1 MKIGIISLMDIVEW
15 GGSEELWYA
24 MAERALKRGI
34 AVTVCILRP
43 RGEHPK
49 WKALQR
55 EGAQLFSEG
64 AQDSYAASLRYRI
77 AARTDLLGAR
87 MAAAVRDRL
96 SPLRPFFATR
106 PDVVLISDGASIP
119 KRETIGILMTHLAT
133 QPYIILS
140 EANLGEIPETSLRKA
155 AAAYY
160 RNAHY
165 ALFVAHDSIKA
176 TERQILERLPNA
188 RVVRNPVNLE
198 SLEPVAWP
206 QTPTLRFASVARLFC
221 LAKGQDILFAALS
234 DGRWRDRDWH
244 LSLYGTGPDESYLRE
259 LARFYAIDDRVSFC
273 GQVEDIRAVW
283 KSHHACL
290 QPSRFEGTPLAMV
303 EAMICGRPVIGTA
316 VAGIPEWVQEGHSGF
331 IAPSATADSYADTLE
346 RAWERREE
354 WSAIGKD
361 AREVALRLH
370 DPNPGETLLSLV
382 IEAAESRRGA

>member
-1 MKIGIISLMDIVEW
+1 MKIGIISLMDDAEW

-34 AVTVCILRP
+34 ELTVCILRP
-43 RGEHPK
+43 RGDHPK
-49 WKALQR
+49 WNALQR
-55 EGAQLFSEG
+55 AGGQLFSEG
-64 AQDSYAASLRYRI
+64 AQDSYARSLRYRI

-87 MAAAVRDRL
+87 LATAVRDRL
-96 SPLRPFFATR
+96 SPLRPFFATC
-106 PDVVLISDGASIP
+106 PDVVFISDGASIP

-140 EANLGEIPETSLRKA
+140 AANLGEIPETSLRKA
-155 AAAYY
+155 AAVYY

-165 ALFVAHDSIKA
+165 ALFVAHDNIKA
-176 TERQILERLPNA
+176 TERQIVERLPNA
-188 RVVRNPVNLE
+188 RVIRNPVNLE

-234 DGRWRDRDWH
+234 DSRWRDRDWH

-283 KSHHACL
+283 ESHHACL

-316 VAGIPEWVQEGHSGF
+316 VAGIPEWVQHGRSGF
-331 IAPSATADSYADTLE
+331 LAPAATADSYADTLE

-354 WSAIGKD
+354 WAAIGKD
-361 AREVALRLH
+361 AREVALKLH

-382 IEAAESRRGA
+382 IEAAESRRSA

>member
-1 MKIGIISLMDIVEW
+1 MDEVEW

-34 AVTVCILRP
+34 EVTVCILRP

-49 WKALQR
+49 WNALER
-55 EGAQLFSEG
+55 EGAQIFSEG
-64 AQDSYAASLRYRI
+64 ARDSYARSLRYRI

-87 MAAAVRDRL
+87 LSAVVRDRL
-96 SPLRPFFATR
+96 SPLRPFFATC
-106 PDVVLISDGASIP
+106 PDVVLINDGASIP

-140 EANLGEIPETSLRKA
+140 AANLGEIPETSLRKA
-155 AAAYY
+155 AAVYY

-165 ALFVAHDSIKA
+165 ALFVAHDNVKA
-176 TERQILERLPNA
+176 TERQIVERLPNA

-221 LAKGQDILFAALS
+221 LAKGQDILFAALR

-244 LSLYGTGPDESYLRE
+244 LSLYGTGPDETYLRE
-259 LARFYAIDDRVSFC
+259 LARFYAIDARVSFC

-283 KSHHACL
+283 ESHHACL
-290 QPSRFEGTPLAMV
+290 QLSRVEGTPLAMV

-316 VAGIPEWVQEGHSGF
+316 VAGIPEWVQDGRSGF
-331 IAPSATADSYADTLE
+331 IAPAATADSYADTLE

-354 WSAIGKD
+354 WSAIGKE
-361 AREVALRLH
+361 AREGALKLH

-382 IEAAESRRGA
+382 IEAAESRRRA

>member
-1 MKIGIISLMDIVEW
+1 MKIGIISLMDDAEW
-15 GGSEELWYA
+15 GGSEELWYS

-34 AVTVCILRP
+34 ELTVCILRP
-43 RGEHPK
+43 RGDHPK
-49 WKALQR
+49 WNALQR
-55 EGAQLFSEG
+55 AGAQLFSEG
-64 AQDSYAASLRYRI
+64 AQDSYARSLRYRI

-87 MAAAVRDRL
+87 LSAVVRDRL
-96 SPLRPFFATR
+96 SPLRPFFATC

-119 KRETIGILMTHLAT
+119 KRETIGILLTHLAT

-140 EANLGEIPETSLRKA
+140 AANLGEIPETSLRKA

-165 ALFVAHDSIKA
+165 TLFVAHDNIKA
-176 TERQILERLPNA
+176 TERQIVERLPNA

-234 DGRWRDRDWH
+234 DSRWRDRDWH
-244 LSLYGTGPDESYLRE
+244 LSLYGTGPDETYLRE

-283 KSHHACL
+283 ESHHACL

-316 VAGIPEWVQEGHSGF
+316 VAGIPEWVQHGRSGF
-331 IAPSATADSYADTLE
+331 IAPAATADSFADTLE

-354 WSAIGKD
+354 WAAIGKD
-361 AREVALRLH
+361 AREVALKLH

-382 IEAAESRRGA
+382 IEAAESRRRA

>member
-1 MKIGIISLMDIVEW
+1 MKIGIISLMDSAEW
-15 GGSEELWYA
+15 AGSEELWYA

-43 RGEHPK
+43 KGEHPK

-55 EGAQLFSEG
+55 QGAQLFSEG
-64 AQDSYAASLRYRI
+64 AQDSYVRSLRYRI

-87 MAAAVRDRL
+87 MAAAARDRL
-96 SPLRPFFATR
+96 SPLRRFFATR

-119 KRETIGILMTHLAT
+119 KRSTIGILMMHLAI

-140 EANLGEIPETSLRKA
+140 QANLGEIPETPLRRVA
-155 AAAYY
+155 ASYY
-160 RNAHY
+160 RNARH

-176 TERQILERLPNA
+176 TERQIVERLSNA

-206 QTPTLRFASVARLFC
+206 QTPTLRFASVGRLFC

-234 DGRWRDRDWH
+234 DDRWRYRDWH
-244 LSLYGTGPDESYLRE
+244 LSLYGTGPDETYLRE
-259 LARFYAIDDRVSFC
+259 LAHFYAIDDRVSFC
-273 GQVEDIRAVW
+273 GQAEDIRAVW

-316 VAGIPEWVQEGHSGF
+316 VAGIPEWVNEGRSGF
-331 IAPSATADSYADTLE
+331 VAPSATADSFAEALE
-346 RAWERREE
+346 RAWARREE

-361 AREVALRLH
+361 AREDALRLH

-382 IEAAESRRGA
+382 IDAAESQPGA

>member
-1 MKIGIISLMDIVEW
+1 MKIGIISLMDSEEW
-15 GGSEELWYA
+15 AGSEELWYA

-34 AVTVCILRP
+34 AVTVCIIRP

-64 AQDSYAASLRYRI
+64 ARDSYSRSIRYRI

-87 MAAAVRDRL
+87 LAAAARDRL
-96 SPLRPFFATR
+96 SPLRPFFATC
-106 PDVVLISDGASIP
+106 PDVVLVSDGASIP
-119 KRETIGILMTHLAT
+119 KREIIGILMTHLAS

-140 EANLGEIPETSLRKA
+140 QANLGEIPETSLRKA

-160 RNAHY
+160 RNATY
-165 ALFVAHDSIKA
+165 ALFVAHDSLRA
-176 TERQILERLPNA
+176 TERQIIERLPNA

-198 SLEPVAWP
+198 SLESVAWP
-206 QTPTLRFASVARLFC
+206 QTPTLHFASVARLFC
-221 LAKGQDILFAALS
+221 LAKGHDILFAALG
-234 DGRWRDRDWH
+234 DGRWRDRDWR
-244 LSLYGTGPDESYLRE
+244 LSLYGRGSDETYLRE

-290 QPSRFEGTPLAMV
+290 LPSRFEGTPLAMV

-316 VAGIPEWVQEGHSGF
+316 VAGIPEWVEEGRSGF
-331 IAPSATADSYADTLE
+331 IAPSATAVSYADALE

-354 WSAIGKD
+354 WPAIGKD
-361 AREVALRLH
+361 ARENALRLH

-382 IEAAESRRGA
+382 IEAAESRRSA